1 VETTLLVLALLGP
14 AQESP
19 RGDAEIRRRA
29 GPSWIVLRTTSRL
42 AGAVDSLT
50 WNGKEFIDS
59 FDHGRQLQSAASFG
73 DGGPDFWAETYNPTE
88 AGSRADGTGPTTT
101 SVLLSLKAE
110 ADRLETRTRMAFWL
124 KPGESSEGRP
134 ARNRTALSDHIVSK
148 RITLGWAGL
157 DHVLEYRVL
166 FTVPRGE
173 SHRFAQF
180 EAVTG
185 YMPAEFSRFL
195 AYDPARGGL
204 CELSDGPGEQ
214 SLPVVLATPSGTHA
228 MGVYSPDQPSGG
240 FEHAGYGRFR
250 FPAERVVKWNCV
262 FRIRPPGGVRAGDHP
277 FRTYVLV
284 GSLADVTTAMKE
296 LHERLPPRR
305 VATPPARLGLPA
317 LYRQYVDADGIP
329 VVASERVESA
339 ALLEARDRVLLLL
352 ARRPDVRE
360 ALVRRGVRVA
370 ILARSERTTDIPEYA
385 DLPREFPGTDWN
397 RRAPGLEATRERPVA
412 CAGEENLLGLPEDPY
427 RGEDILT
434 HEFAHTMHTLGLRHA
449 DPEFERALRRA
460 FENARSQG
468 LWKGTYAST
477 SPEEYWA
484 EGVQSWFDRNR
495 SADPPDGVH
504 NAIATRER
512 LRVYDPELAR
522 LLERVFGGD

>member
-1 VETTLLVLALLGP
+1 MRTALLALALAGLS
-14 AQESP
+14 QESP
-19 RGDAEIRRRA
+19 RGEAEIRRRA
-29 GPSWIVLRTTSRL
+29 GPSWIVLRTTARL

-88 AGSRADGTGPTTT
+88 AGSRADGTGPTST
-101 SVLLSLKAE
+101 SVLLSFKAE

-124 KPGESSEGRP
+124 RPGEFSEGRP

-148 RITLGWAGL
+148 RITLGWGGL

-185 YMPAEFSRFL
+185 YMPAEFSHFL
-195 AYDPARGGL
+195 AYDPAQGALR
-204 CELSDGPGEQ
+204 ELSDGPGEQ
-214 SLPVVLATPSGTHA
+214 SRPVVLATPSGSHA
-228 MGVYSPDQPSGG
+228 MGVYSPDQPSEG
-240 FEHAGYGRFR
+240 FEDAGYGRFR
-250 FPAERVVKWNCV
+250 FAAQRVVKWNCV
-262 FRIRPPGGVRAGDHP
+262 FRIRSAAGVRPGDYP
-277 FRTYVLV
+277 FRTYVVV
-284 GSLADVTTAMKE
+284 GSRTDVLEALKA
-296 LHERLPPRR
+296 LHERLPTRR
-305 VATPPARLGLPA
+305 VGPPPVRLGLPA
-317 LYRQYVDADGIP
+317 YYRKYVDADGIP
-329 VVASERVESA
+329 VVASERVEDR

-352 ARRPDVRE
+352 ARRTDLRD
-360 ALVRRGVRVA
+360 ALVRHGVRVA
-370 ILARSERTTDIPEYA
+370 VIGRSERTTDLPEYG
-385 DLPREFPGTDWN
+385 DLPGAFPGTDWN
-397 RRAPGLEATRERPVA
+397 RRTRGLGATRERPVA
-412 CAGEENLLGLPEDPY
+412 SAGEENLLGLAGDPY

-434 HEFAHTMHTLGLRHA
+434 HEFAHTIHTLGLRSVEPA
-449 DPEFERALRRA
+449 FEDALRRA
-460 FENARSQG
+460 FEHARSQG

-484 EGVQSWFDRNR
+484 EGAQSWFDRNR

-504 NAIATRER
+504 NSIATRER
-512 LRVYDPELAR
+512 LRAHDPELAR
-522 LLERVFGGD
+522 LLERVFGAD